1 MSVIDNI
8 YHRIFIFSQTQMDK
22 MLEIEKKR
30 GSVAPVFGTVRQF
43 LDLLASIAA
52 RQNEKETDNDTNELP
67 AN

>member
-1 MSVIDNI
+1 
-8 YHRIFIFSQTQMDK
+8 MDQK
-22 MLEIEKKR
+22 EFDTY
-30 GSVAPVFGTVRQF
+30 PVFGTVRQF